1 MEVHALAAGVRL
13 TPRKARLVAATVVG
27 LPVNEAL
34 TVLKFTP
41 RAAAHEVAKVIKS
54 AVANAE
60 HNYEL
65 DVDTLRVARIEVD
78 GARSIKRFRPR
89 AQGRAFSILKRTAHV
104 RAVVTDDGYA
114 SLSRNVKANTSP
126 GPDLAPRRRRGTRG
140 AAAATASATPA
151 ARGTGKAA
159 AAKAAPAEKP
169 ARGRGSARVEAKTDT
184 RTEAKATQERKRGRK
199 VEAAAVADAAA
210 VDEEDV
216 VAVEQP
222 QGEIDEVDGSVEA
235 PEAPEGQP
243 ESAEPEA
250 EAEAAAP
257 EAAADDDDDD
267 DNDDKDKK
275 HTKAEAE
282 K

>member
-27 LPVNEAL
+27 LPVSEAL
-34 TVLKFTP
+34 TVLEFTP

-65 DVDTLRVARIEVD
+65 DADTLRVARIEVD

-126 GPDLAPRRRRGTRG
+126 GPDLAPRRRRGARG
-140 AAAATASATPA
+140 PAAATAATPA
-151 ARGTGKAA
+151 ARGGRAA
-159 AAKAAPAEKP
+159 AAKTGAPAPEKA
-169 ARGRGSARVEAKTDT
+169 ARGRGAARTEAK
-184 RTEAKATQERKRGRK
+184 TEAKATQERKRGRK
-199 VEAAAVADAAA
+199 VEAAAAADSAVVDEAEVVALEQPEEELAETSEAESEGSEPEIVSDDDIEADA
-210 VDEEDV
+210 
-216 VAVEQP
+216 
-222 QGEIDEVDGSVEA
+222 
-235 PEAPEGQP
+235 
-243 ESAEPEA
+243 
-250 EAEAAAP
+250 
-257 EAAADDDDDD
+257 
-267 DNDDKDKK
+267 NDDSDAGDRNEK